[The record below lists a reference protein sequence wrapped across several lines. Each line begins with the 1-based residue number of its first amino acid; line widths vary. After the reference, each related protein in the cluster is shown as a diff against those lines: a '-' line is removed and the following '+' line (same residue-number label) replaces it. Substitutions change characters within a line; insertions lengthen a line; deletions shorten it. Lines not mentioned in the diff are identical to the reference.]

1 MEEKTLQIEG
11 KEKGDYMWEEK
22 MFMKSW
28 KMITQE
34 KVKNDQKKIMKKNN
48 ERLWTNRLKKILAIH
63 IISY

>member
-1 MEEKTLQIEG
+1 VEEKTLQIEG

-48 ERLWTNRLKKILAIH
+48 ERLW
-63 IISY
+63 